1 MGGLIQHDAIES
13 LMFFCFSLLFPAVLI
28 RFEFFYFPLG
38 QKKVAM
44 MAVWPLPFHHANFWT
59 QIHSKV
65 DVDVF
70 EVLTFYEIG
79 PVPNFFSSPLL
90 FEPQKFLTLR
100 LFYWAVSRRWIISVP
115 VAPALAKSK
124 PELLNE
130 GLGGGSVRGTRPLAP
145 RGSSSFNSGTVGA
158 VLVEEDIGRRCC
170 MGLGPCWEASR
181 GWSCGGNYA
190 GAALQL
196 CRTHEGTRKER
207 IQNLYTTED
216 VAWWS

>member
-1 MGGLIQHDAIES
+1 M
-13 LMFFCFSLLFPAVLI
+13 
-28 RFEFFYFPLG
+28 
-38 QKKVAM
+38 
-44 MAVWPLPFHHANFWT
+44 
-59 QIHSKV
+59 
-65 DVDVF
+65 
-70 EVLTFYEIG
+70 
-79 PVPNFFSSPLL
+79 PNFFSSPLL
-90 FEPQKFLTLR
+90 FEPQKSLTLR

-170 MGLGPCWEASR
+170 MGFGPCWEASR
-181 GWSCGGNYA
+181 ASMVCVGWSCGGNYA